1 MPFPVKA
8 NGVKGVLEVA
18 NEGAQ
23 GCEAASIGELM
34 MAQKVVDNTRIVYDS
49 PVKTIEELQYCCY
62 STDKSGNRVYLINV
76 DNFAEL
82 ENIAQLHKKLPIK
95 THVGIR
101 FNPQVGAGSI
111 SHLST
116 GVATSKFGIDILDY
130 REEIINAFITYKDF
144 LCGLHVH
151 TGSQGIP
158 LELMVAGVK
167 AIVDLADEMNAK
179 LRNTK
184 CFV

>member
-1 MPFPVKA
+1 MPFAVKA
-8 NGVKGVLEVA
+8 NGLKGVLEVA

-49 PVKTIEELQYCCY
+49 PVKTIEELQNCCY